1 MSSSA
6 NTNPLAPSD
15 TLVDD
20 EDTRRI
26 QRVNELTRILDDKE
40 FEESVELHQQFRRE
54 IAKNPRKMRV
64 FRRVLACLEADKAEV
79 SRMDAEIR
87 AKRAEVQD
95 KVAAR
100 KAANKAYWDE
110 QERLRKEKLKKHL
123 AAEEARMMGRGGR
136 RGITISLHTQSF

>member
-1 MSSSA
+1 MSSST
-6 NTNPLAPSD
+6 NTNPPAPFD

-26 QRVNELTRILDDKE
+26 QRVNELGRVLDDKE

-64 FRRVLACLEADKAEV
+64 FRRALACLEADEAEV
-79 SRMDAEIR
+79 SRMDAESR

-95 KVAAR
+95 KVVGRNAA
-100 KAANKAYWDE
+100 KYAYWDE
-110 QERLRKEKLKKHL
+110 QDRLRKEELKKKK
-123 AAEEARMMGRGGR
+123 AAEEARMMGHGGR
-136 RGITISLHTQSF
+136 RGIMISLHTLNF